1 MLSFTE
7 LNGTTGPGLG
17 FWSFPV
23 VGLRASGDDTKKCR
37 TLFARQHLH
46 YKGRPVSL
54 RTSLIFML
62 KLSCRRK
69 EFEAA
74 QGLEE
79 CWLGFVG
86 VKTCLKC
93 RFRGAEIDG

>member
-37 TLFARQHLH
+37 ILFARQHLH
-46 YKGRPVSL
+46 YKGRPASL

-62 KLSCRRK
+62 KLSRRRRNSKLRRAWRSVVRVCR
-69 EFEAA
+69 
-74 QGLEE
+74 
-79 CWLGFVG
+79 

-93 RFRGAEIDG
+93 RFRGA